1 MKECKEQGY
10 IHSIESFGTV
20 DGPGIRLTVFFQG
33 CPMRCLYCHNPDTWS
48 PKVGKPVTVEE
59 ILELYEKNKSFY
71 QKGGI
76 TATGGEPLMQL
87 AFLTELFERAKARH
101 IHTCL
106 DTSGILFGKTHEEE
120 YRRLLRSTDLI
131 LLDIKHAFPGAHKKL
146 TGQPQAPVLDFL
158 DFTTEEKIPVIIRHV
173 IVKGFT
179 DSPRE
184 LEEVGRV
191 LAGHPNIKGLEVLPY
206 HNMGERKYEALN
218 LPYPLKDMENLSRE
232 EASRARKIIL
242 ESFQRHRPPASPS

>member
-1 MKECKEQGY
+1 MKECKKQGY

-33 CPMRCLYCHNPDTWS
+33 CPMRCLYCHNPDTWT
-48 PKVGKPVTVEE
+48 PKGGTPVTVEE
-59 ILELYEKNKSFY
+59 LLEIYKKNKSFY

-87 AFLTELFERAKARH
+87 AFLTELFEQAGARH

-106 DTSGILFGKTHEEE
+106 DTSGILYRKDRKEE
-120 YRRLLRSTDLI
+120 YQRLLKSTSLI
-131 LLDIKHAFPGAHKKL
+131 LLDIKHAFPEEHKSL

-158 DFTTEEKIPVIIRHV
+158 DLTTKEKVPVIIRHV

-179 DSPRE
+179 DSFRE
-184 LEEVGRV
+184 LEEVGRIM
-191 LAGHPNIKGLEVLPY
+191 AGHPNIKGLEVLPY
-206 HNMGERKYEALN
+206 HNMGEGKYEELN
-218 LPYPLKDMENLSRE
+218 LSYPLKGMKNLSRD
-232 EASRARKIIL
+232 EAARARKIIL
-242 ESFQRHRPPASPS
+242 KSFQRHRLPSALS